1 MLWRIDDELFGS
13 RNGLFE
19 VDSNDR
25 EIEYR
30 AQTIDGG
37 AGKKNEEIFRQRLV
51 GGRLD
56 VATPS
61 PRRSVPRADHDNQT
75 HDLHLS
81 NIGVKL
87 CTIDCEIC
95 LIGL

>member
-25 EIEYR
+25 EIEHR
-30 AQTIDGG
+30 AQTIDCG
-37 AGKKNEEIFRQRLV
+37 AGRTSLEIFRQGLV
-51 GGRLD
+51 GDRFD

-61 PRRSVPRADHDNQT
+61 PRRSVLRADHDNQT

-81 NIGVKL
+81 NISVKL
-87 CTIDCEIC
+87 CTIDCEIR